1 MIAWL
6 GYAMLVSLLL
16 GVAAL
21 AAERAARMRRAPT
34 RWFWAGA
41 IALSLL
47 LPTVVSSISI
57 ELPNIFKPAQESTPL
72 VLRDATAV
80 RLAAP
85 EWIARQAAPVVA
97 AAARTVEIDPLLRH
111 IWMAASSAML
121 LALGASAALL
131 HARKRRWKTARVA
144 GAEVYLAPDAGP
156 AVVGLL
162 RPRIVLP
169 AWLIDAPAAKQK
181 LVVAHE
187 TSHLVAK
194 DPLLLTVALCLLLLM
209 PWNLPLWWQ
218 LRRLRQAIEVD
229 CDARVLEGGH
239 DLRSYGETLVDV
251 GQRQSG
257 YLGGVAGMAQSRSFL
272 ERRIGIMLQAPGRR
286 NRSGAL
292 LLSSLALCMVAT
304 AAQVS
309 PPNASEGS
317 RAAGVPAVALSERRE
332 VRVSPSRLLD
342 YEGAYR
348 LDEFR
353 TMTLTRDGRRLWSQV
368 SGKEKIELYP
378 ERSDYF
384 FSRDVD
390 MQVSLERDA
399 RGKVTG
405 LVIHRFGLGRPLPLL
420 SHTETAETYAKF
432 AERAK
437 RTQAWPGGKEIVW
450 RNASVFSQGEL
461 NDADLTPVVAAE
473 ARAILPYFQKAQ
485 MENPWGKPLTI
496 KFARVAGD
504 GSDVYV
510 VEHENVLVKWMIQF
524 DSSGK
529 IADAVFVELPK

>member
-1 MIAWL
+1 MIAWF

-34 RWFWAGA
+34 RWVWAGA
-41 IALSLL
+41 IVLSLL

-57 ELPNIFKPAQESTPL
+57 ELPNIFKPAQESTRL

-97 AAARTVEIDPLLRH
+97 AATRAVDIDPLLRR
-111 IWMAASSAML
+111 IWLAVSGAML
-121 LALGASAALL
+121 LALGASAVLL
-131 HARKRRWKTARVA
+131 HARKRHWKTARVA
-144 GAEVYLAPDAGP
+144 GAEVYIAPDAGP

-169 AWLIDAPAAKQK
+169 AWLIDAPASKQA

-194 DPLLLTVALCLLLLM
+194 DPLLLSVALCLLVLM

-218 LRRLRQAIEVD
+218 LRCLRQAIEVD
-229 CDARVLEGGH
+229 CDTRVLQAGH
-239 DLRSYGETLVDV
+239 DLRSYGEALVDV

-257 YLGGVAGMAQSRSFL
+257 YLAGVAGMAQSQSFL

-286 NRSGAL
+286 TGPAAL

-304 AAQVS
+304 AAQVT
-309 PPNASEGS
+309 PPNASAGAQ
-317 RAAGVPAVALSERRE
+317 AAQRPAVALSERQE

-353 TMTLTRDGRRLWSQV
+353 TMTLTREGRRLWSQV

-384 FSRDVD
+384 FSRDID
-390 MQVSLERDA
+390 MQVSFERDG

-405 LVIHRFGLGRPLPLL
+405 LAIHRFGLERPLPLL
-420 SHTETAETYAKF
+420 SQTEVAEVGARF

-437 RTQAWPGGKEIVW
+437 RTKPWPGGQETVW
-450 RNASVFSQGEL
+450 RNALTFPTGEL
-461 NDADLTPVVAAE
+461 NDADLSPVVAAQ
-473 ARAILPYFQKAQ
+473 ARAIMPFFKKSQKD
-485 MENPWGKPLTI
+485 NPWGKPLAIT
-496 KFARVAGD
+496 FARVAED
-504 GSDVYV
+504 GSDVYLI
-510 VEHENVLVKWMIQF
+510 EHENVIVKWMIQF

-529 IADAVFVELPK
+529 IADAVFVELLN

>member
-1 MIAWL
+1 MIAWF

-34 RWFWAGA
+34 RWVWAGA
-41 IALSLL
+41 IIASLL

-57 ELPNIFKPAQESTPL
+57 ELPNIFQPAQESTPL

-85 EWIARQAAPVVA
+85 EWITRQAAPVVA
-97 AAARTVEIDPLLRH
+97 AAAQTVEIDPLLRQ

-121 LALGASAALL
+121 LALGASAVLL
-131 HARKRRWKTARVA
+131 HARKRRWKTARIA
-144 GAEVYLAPDAGP
+144 GAEVYIAPDAGP

-169 AWLIDAPAAKQK
+169 AWLLDAPASKQA

-229 CDARVLEGGH
+229 CDARVLQAGH
-239 DLRSYGETLVDV
+239 DLRSYGEALVDV

-257 YLGGVAGMAQSRSFL
+257 YLSGVAGMAQSRSFL

-286 NRSGAL
+286 NGSGAL
-292 LLSSLALCMVAT
+292 LLSGLALCMVAT
-304 AAQVS
+304 AAQVT
-309 PPNASEGS
+309 PPNASEGT
-317 RAAGVPAVALSERRE
+317 RALRPAVALSERRE

-384 FSRDVD
+384 FSRDID
-390 MQVSLERDA
+390 MQVSFERDG

-405 LVIHRFGLGRPLPLL
+405 LVIHRFGLERPLPLL
-420 SHTETAETYAKF
+420 SQDELAEVSAKF
-432 AERAK
+432 DARTK
-437 RTQAWPGGKEIVW
+437 RTQAWPGGKDIVW
-450 RNASVFSQGEL
+450 RSASKLLQGEL
-461 NDADLTPVVAAE
+461 NEADLTPVVAAE
-473 ARAILPYFQKAQ
+473 ARAILPFFQKAQ
-485 MENPWGKPLTI
+485 RENPWGKPLTI
-496 KFARVAGD
+496 RFARIAED
-504 GSDVYV
+504 GSEVYM
-510 VEHENVLVKWMIQF
+510 VEHENVFIKWMIQF

-529 IADAVFVELPK
+529 IADAVFLELPI